1 MSDHNDEIPFAQET
15 VGLTRPAPSDKIVEA
30 VDAYMK
36 HITGGM
42 FGVVGC
48 DAHDA
53 CEGGPCKQEILAM
66 NDCVEALAPFEPCKH
81 DTTTLQCPFCG
92 HELQEVD
99 PPYCRVCNEYKIVP
113 VKYCMECE
121 EEVIG

>member
-15 VGLTRPAPSDKIVEA
+15 VGLTRSAPSDKIVETM
-30 VDAYMK
+30 DA
-36 HITGGM
+36 G
-42 FGVVGC
+42 